1 VDIEARFTIPCI
13 AAEERGSPAEVARAV
28 RTLRLLPAGPVRS
41 VILTLEH
48 PGLMVFRVDME
59 SPRISVLSTL
69 TGDAPPL
76 FMLDTG
82 QSADRQRRNQAY
94 ELGHTW

>member
-1 VDIEARFTIPCI
+1 
-13 AAEERGSPAEVARAV
+13 
-28 RTLRLLPAGPVRS
+28 
-41 VILTLEH
+41 
-48 PGLMVFRVDME
+48 MVFRVDKE
-59 SPRISVLSTL
+59 WPRISVLSTL

-82 QSADRQRRNQAY
+82 QSADREHRNLAH

>member
-1 VDIEARFTIPCI
+1 MK
-13 AAEERGSPAEVARAV
+13 SP
-28 RTLRLLPAGPVRS
+28 
-41 VILTLEH
+41 H
-48 PGLMVFRVDME
+48 
-59 SPRISVLSTL
+59 ISVLSTL

-82 QSADRQRRNQAY
+82 QSADRERRNLAH